1 LSTVINSGNAP
12 KNAHVRLARWRRR
25 GKLGLIL
32 PAILF
37 LVIMT
42 QIPFAIAIYYSLL
55 HWDFL
60 EPFSVFYTGLN
71 NYLYVFQ
78 DPMFVAAIVNT
89 LLLTL
94 GTVLISMILAI
105 PLAFLLDTD
114 IPGRNVL
121 RVLMITPYF
130 VLEAVNAVLWKDLM
144 FNPQFGLVDFVLK
157 QFGLPSVAFLSTYPQ
172 QSIILMAVWQ
182 FTPFMMLITLA
193 GLQSRPIETAEAA
206 RVDGASRF
214 QEFWHVVLP
223 HMRKYL
229 EIEFFLGIILQIQM
243 FGTIYIATAGGPGTS
258 TTNLAYYAYLMSFSQ
273 WNVGEGAA
281 VGVLSVIITTL
292 IATVLFRVIMR
303 FSDNAS

>member
-1 LSTVINSGNAP
+1 MSSVVNTSDIRTPSTARP
-12 KNAHVRLARWRRR
+12 ARWRRR
-25 GKLGLIL
+25 GKLSLVL
-32 PAILF
+32 PAIVF
-37 LVIMT
+37 LIIMT
-42 QIPFAIAIYYSLL
+42 QIPFAVAIYYSLL
-55 HWDFL
+55 HWNFL
-60 EPFSVFYTGLN
+60 EPFSIFFAGLS
-71 NYLYVFQ
+71 NYMYVFE

-89 LLLTL
+89 LVLTL
-94 GTVLISMILAI
+94 GTVLISMVLAV
-105 PLAFLLDTD
+105 PLAFLLDAD

-144 FNPQFGLVDFVLK
+144 FNPQFGLVDWLLK
-157 QFGLPSVAFLSTYPQ
+157 QVGLPSVAFLSTYPQ

-193 GLQSRPIETAEAA
+193 GLQSRPIETSEAA

-258 TTNLAYYAYLMSFSQ
+258 TTNLAYYAYLQSFSQ

-292 IATVLFRVIMR
+292 IATILFRVIMR
-303 FSDNAS
+303 FSESES